1 LSKENRLIVGG
12 FSILGMMFVFNQGD
26 RVIVPMRGQI
36 INRYTKQ
43 EMELLRKKRFDI
55 EIELPDEENIV
66 VTKEYDTEEIQCYDC
81 EINLELRSLADKII
95 NRFPELSHID
105 EFIGRENIC
114 YVLSYE
120 PKGDK
125 GKTVFGD
132 CRAVKG
138 SFRALMDYRYI
149 ITFYEPNIQDF
160 TENQKKIL
168 MLHELKHIQ
177 EDGKVRLHD
186 VEDFAS
192 ILHRYGID
200 WNNYRQEVPDIL
212 AGGDSDKETKGNKLE
227 AELKANS
234 ISRSPSKSRR
244 QKDKNR

>member
-1 LSKENRLIVGG
+1 
-12 FSILGMMFVFNQGD
+12 MFNQGD
-26 RVIVPMRGQI
+26 RVVIPVRGWI

-55 EIELPDEENIV
+55 EIKLPDEENTVI
-66 VTKEYDTEEIQCYDC
+66 TKEYDTEEIQCYDC
-81 EINLELRSLADKII
+81 EIDLELRSLAGKILD
-95 NRFPELSHID
+95 RFPELSHVD
-105 EFIGRENIC
+105 EFIGRENVC

-125 GKTVFGD
+125 GKTVFAD

-138 SFRALMDYRYI
+138 PFRALMDYRYI

-186 VEDFAS
+186 VEDFSS

-200 WNNYRQEVPDIL
+200 WNNYGQDVPDIL
-212 AGGDSDKETKGNKLE
+212 AGGDGEEKCGRKRQEMATKSNTNK
-227 AELKANS
+227 NS
-234 ISRSPSKSRR
+234 RTPGKSRG
-244 QKDKNR
+244 QKDKEGKV